1 MLYSV
6 LENYCITGAGA
17 VLVRLEKNIA
27 AVEVGKGKYNK
38 NKKRGKQWTDLMTL
52 TYSDIEMEAR
62 TNEKSLT
69 GLDESLSIAL
79 RASKNKQCIFFLFLR
94 STKREKTLTSNRMK
108 YSCERTGTDTE
119 KKGGD

>member
-1 MLYSV
+1 
-6 LENYCITGAGA
+6 
-17 VLVRLEKNIA
+17 
-27 AVEVGKGKYNK
+27 
-38 NKKRGKQWTDLMTL
+38 MTL

-79 RASKNKQCIFFLFLR
+79 RSSKNKQCIFFFSFLR
-94 STKREKTLTSNRMK
+94 STKKEKTLTSNRMK